1 MNSDTKK
8 LFQCIQL
15 LRSKRVDLYEL
26 DKAFVWA
33 EDFLSRI
40 GPRLYA
46 KRLVL
51 AELDPLESL
60 AVALG
65 VGWLEN
71 CHDRWYSEDKH
82 NCHHGLI
89 ERLKKCDFLDERY
102 WESLTRST
110 HMFPNAVFADKDV
123 MRDWLGLAVSFWT
136 SEDQEEAK
144 DPEAAKITMRQGIRF
159 FRYYYYIAGLSW
171 SADRDLSDRFVPA
184 DSPVVATIEKA
195 FDSLI
200 LEGRASDTGVADTL
214 SGMACPIGA
223 TELRNLKFPTRMV
236 RPSVDQLIAQDQR
249 ESATIARKQ
258 DPTKH
263 WAQMNERTRDAW
275 RLACLAL
282 KVEQGSADTFFSFY
296 EKYVVRWHEW
306 ESVECQQKLHF
317 LPKDSNPHP
326 RICHI
331 GTGWLVTGV
340 FEKKRWT
347 VVTRR
352 FAHAA
357 SVWIQAI
364 AGLHKGMLETGD
376 RLNEAFFKPLALQLP
391 RVNPRRS
398 TQQPRPLLSQS
409 E

>member
-1 MNSDTKK
+1 MDPDRNK
-8 LFQCIQL
+8 LFQSIQV
-15 LRSKRVDLYEL
+15 LRNRRADLAEL
-26 DKAFVWA
+26 DAAFAWA
-33 EDFLSRI
+33 ENFLSRI
-40 GPRLYA
+40 GPRLHG

-60 AVALG
+60 AVAIG
-65 VGWLEN
+65 HGWLEN
-71 CHDRWYSEDKH
+71 CHDRWYGEDRH
-82 NCHHGLI
+82 NCHQGLI
-89 ERLKKCDFLDERY
+89 EKLKKCDFLQERY
-102 WESLTRST
+102 WETLTKST
-110 HMFPNAVFADKDV
+110 HMFPNATFADKDV
-123 MRDWLGLAVSFWT
+123 IRDWLGLAVSFWT
-136 SEDQEEAK
+136 SEEQDEVK
-144 DPEAAKITMRQGIRF
+144 DPEAAKVTMRQGIRF

-171 SADRDLSDRFVPA
+171 SADPDLSACFVPS

-195 FDSLI
+195 FDTLI
-200 LEGRASDTGVADTL
+200 LEGRASDTGVVDTL
-214 SGMACPIGA
+214 NGLACPIAA

-236 RPSVDQLIAQDQR
+236 RPSVDQLIAADMR
-249 ESATIARKQ
+249 EGATAARKQ

-306 ESVECQQKLHF
+306 ESAECQQKLHF
-317 LPKDSNPHP
+317 LQKDTNPHP
-326 RICHI
+326 RICHF

-347 VVTRR
+347 VVSTR

-376 RLNEAFFKPLALQLP
+376 RLNETFFKPLALQLP

-398 TQQPRPLLSQS
+398 TQQSRPPPSLN